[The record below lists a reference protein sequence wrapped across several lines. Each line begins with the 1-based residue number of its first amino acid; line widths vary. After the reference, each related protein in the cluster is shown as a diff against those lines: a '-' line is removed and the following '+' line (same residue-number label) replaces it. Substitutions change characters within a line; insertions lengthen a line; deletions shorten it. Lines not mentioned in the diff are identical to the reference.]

1 MTVNRR
7 HRGQSPLNEHKMIE
21 IQYEIQKL
29 ESDLE
34 FHKQKTRLIK
44 EELDEE
50 KDIWLYKQ
58 AISFGA
64 CQTVQRY
71 FLETLKTDGSP
82 VLEGDEDTD
91 CIYLFKKSER
101 TLPSN

>member
-21 IQYEIQKL
+21 IQYGIQKL
-29 ESDLE
+29 EADLE

-50 KDIWLYKQ
+50 NKKLT
-58 AISFGA
+58 SMM
-64 CQTVQRY
+64 
-71 FLETLKTDGSP
+71 
-82 VLEGDEDTD
+82 EGEKNLRKMRDQFRNRSTG
-91 CIYLFKKSER
+91 ER
-101 TLPSN
+101 HEK

>member
-7 HRGQSPLNEHKMIE
+7 HRVQSPLNEHKMIE

-29 ESDLE
+29 EADLE

-50 KDIWLYKQ
+50 NKKLT
-58 AISFGA
+58 SMM
-64 CQTVQRY
+64 
-71 FLETLKTDGSP
+71 
-82 VLEGDEDTD
+82 EGEKNLRKMRDQFRNRSTG
-91 CIYLFKKSER
+91 ER
-101 TLPSN
+101 HEK

>member
-7 HRGQSPLNEHKMIE
+7 HRGKSPLNEHKMIE

-29 ESDLE
+29 EADLE

-50 KDIWLYKQ
+50 NKKLT
-58 AISFGA
+58 SMM
-64 CQTVQRY
+64 
-71 FLETLKTDGSP
+71 
-82 VLEGDEDTD
+82 EGEKNLRKMRDQFRNRSTG
-91 CIYLFKKSER
+91 ER
-101 TLPSN
+101 HEK

>member
-29 ESDLE
+29 EADLE

-50 KDIWLYKQ
+50 N
-58 AISFGA
+58 
-64 CQTVQRY
+64 
-71 FLETLKTDGSP
+71 
-82 VLEGDEDTD
+82 
-91 CIYLFKKSER
+91 KKLTRMMER
-101 TLPSN
+101 EKNLRKMRDQFRNRSTGERHEK